1 MTPARQQFEQAF
13 GDLGLRDSDAAWLVF
28 LAGWNAA
35 LTKASQDFEHTQ
47 DFEHIVWR
55 HIDKHFR
62 LFEEF
67 ARMTEKTEQPT
78 PQTENKNWRG
88 IPDSE
93 IIEILRDY
101 NMVPSPNRMEYT
113 KEIIRTLMERNT

>member
-1 MTPARQQFEQAF
+1 MTA
-13 GDLGLRDSDAAWLVF
+13 
-28 LAGWNAA
+28 
-35 LTKASQDFEHTQ
+35 
-47 DFEHIVWR
+47 
-55 HIDKHFR
+55 
-62 LFEEF
+62 
-67 ARMTEKTEQPT
+67 KTEQAT

-93 IIEILRDY
+93 IVEILRDY

>member
-1 MTPARQQFEQAF
+1 LACVSGWLECCAHKSIAGFRA
-13 GDLGLRDSDAAWLVF
+13 DAVR
-28 LAGWNAA
+28 
-35 LTKASQDFEHTQ
+35 
-47 DFEHIVWR
+47 R

-78 PQTENKNWRG
+78 PQTKNKNWRG

-93 IIEILRDY
+93 IVEILRDY